1 MRRGVEVTV
10 VDSGTSGG
18 GATYGNAGWVS
29 TAQAGPLPAPGVIG
43 YGVRSLVDPGS
54 ALRIVPR
61 GIPTIAPWLASFA
74 LHARRGPYER
84 GARALSALG
93 GRSVAMLD
101 ELAADGVPD
110 TGRDTGMLVVAMD
123 RGGRRARPRGDGA
136 ARRGGR
142 AAAGRDPRRRRGA
155 GARAA
160 PSPAVAGGFVVERHR
175 QVDPWPLSR
184 ALVAHL
190 AGRGVRFVEGLP
202 G

>member
-1 MRRGVEVTV
+1 M
-10 VDSGTSGG
+10 
-18 GATYGNAGWVS
+18 S

-123 RGGRRARPRGDGA
+123 PAAVEHAREEMEPLVAAGEPRRARSSTVTRC
-136 ARRGGR
+136 GR
-142 AAAGRDPRRRRGA
+142 WSRCCRRR
-155 GARAA
+155 
-160 PSPAVAGGFVVERHR
+160 
-175 QVDPWPLSR
+175 SR
-184 ALVAHL
+184 AGSSSSAT
-190 AGRGVRFVEGLP
+190 ARSIRGR
-202 G
+202 

>member
-1 MRRGVEVTV
+1 MTRSVVVVGGGIAGLGVALGLVRRGVEVTI
-10 VDSGTSGG
+10 VDSGASGG

-43 YGVRSLVDPGS
+43 YGVRSLVDPAS

-123 RGGRRARPRGDGA
+123 PATAGDRSGSSATARSTRGR
-136 ARRGGR
+136 
-142 AAAGRDPRRRRGA
+142 
-155 GARAA
+155 
-160 PSPAVAGGFVVERHR
+160 
-175 QVDPWPLSR
+175 
-184 ALVAHL
+184 
-190 AGRGVRFVEGLP
+190 
-202 G
+202 

>member
-1 MRRGVEVTV
+1 MTRTVVVVGGGIAGLGVALGLVRRRLEVTV
-10 VDSGTSGG
+10 VDSGASGG

-93 GRSVAMLD
+93 DRSVAMLD

-123 RGGRRARPRGDGA
+123 RGAVEHAREEMEPLV
-136 ARRGGR
+136 
-142 AAAGRDPRRRRGA
+142 AAGEPPPGEILDADAVRALGA
-155 GARAA
+155 GAL
-160 PSPAVAGGFVVERHR
+160 AGE
-175 QVDPWPLSR
+175 SR
-184 ALVAHL
+184 AGSSSRAT
-190 AGRGVRFVEGLP
+190 ARSIRGR
-202 G
+202 